1 MELVQ
6 AHLSTGLYV
15 LGYCILARRAKYT
28 WKQNACILS
37 LGLIYAKFL
46 QAIYNVESAVLRN
59 ILVVAFFGALARLYL
74 LLGNRRRNDTKRNST
89 DKCSL
94 GVFMGSG
101 MSIQDG
107 QVRTSA
113 DSIGGHT
120 AEMKAL
126 ISSLDFNRYTPRTY
140 VYCHGDEI
148 SLRIVSELET
158 SFSSV
163 HLIRTLA
170 IIGLTRR
177 IISYWLFLEPG
188 EWAKA
193 VYQLYSRLRRPCS
206 RLFGTRF

>member
-1 MELVQ
+1 MRGKLNELNECTIPAHVSTLTTQARKLAETMELIQ
-6 AHLSTGLYV
+6 SHTPTCLFA
-15 LGYCILARRAKYT
+15 LGYCVLARRARYT
-28 WKQNACILS
+28 WKQNACMLS
-37 LGLIYAKFL
+37 IGLIYGKFL
-46 QAIYNVESAVLRN
+46 EAIYNVESAVLRH
-59 ILVVAFFGALARLYL
+59 ILVVVFFGCLARLYL
-74 LLGNRRRNDTKRNST
+74 LLGNRRRNERKRNST
-89 DKCSL
+89 DRCSL

-158 SFSSV
+158 SSSSV
-163 HLIRTLA
+163 HLFDL
-170 IIGLTRR
+170 L
-177 IISYWLFLEPG
+177 L
-188 EWAKA
+188 
-193 VYQLYSRLRRPCS
+193 
-206 RLFGTRF
+206 